1 MNQKHTYVKLL
12 LKMDKKSTYMED
24 KKASPPTPQFVKSL
38 SIFELNFSRKKG
50 KNCQNNSVFRR
61 GCDGPTTHIS
71 AVRISSLRHY
81 IYPQPSHILS

>member
-12 LKMDKKSTYMED
+12 SAKIDKNKYIED

-61 GCDGPTTHIS
+61 GC
-71 AVRISSLRHY
+71 RLR
-81 IYPQPSHILS
+81 SFK